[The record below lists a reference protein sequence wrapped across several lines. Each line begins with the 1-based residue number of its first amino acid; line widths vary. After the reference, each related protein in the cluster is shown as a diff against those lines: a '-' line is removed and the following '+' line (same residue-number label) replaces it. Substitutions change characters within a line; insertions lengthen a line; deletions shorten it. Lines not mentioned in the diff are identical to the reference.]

1 MSRQPQSSDLFSMWP
16 SGRGGY
22 HRQHQRDLRGR
33 RVGRHWRTGR
43 LNSTFGLEVWT
54 LRTLLFDW
62 RFRHLELYFW
72 TFGLGDLTLLL
83 DWRSGHLELYFW
95 TGGMGH
101 LELSFWPFGLG
112 ALTLLLDWRTRSE
125 EHTS

>member
-1 MSRQPQSSDLFSMWP
+1 MSREPQSSDLFSMWP

-54 LRTLLFDW
+54 LRTLLLDW
-62 RFRHLELYFW
+62 RSGHLELYFWTGGMGHLELYFW

-95 TGGMGH
+95 TGG
-101 LELSFWPFGLG
+101 
-112 ALTLLLDWRTRSE
+112 LDT
-125 EHTS
+125 